1 MALRTRTHRISHPT
15 TNRRQ
20 PMTENLILTEVA
32 GRVAVLT
39 INRPDKRNA
48 LNGPTRAALIAA
60 LDALRGDDEIR
71 VVVITGAGDK
81 AFIAGAD
88 IGEFEGRTPVDQF
101 RVMKGPSVFDAVDAF
116 PKPVIAM
123 INGFALGGGC
133 ELALACDIR
142 IAADSAKLGQPEV
155 NLGIIPGGG
164 GTQRLP
170 RLVGNGNACKLL
182 FTGELIDAVEALRI
196 GLVEEVVPASQLR
209 ERVLALAATIAEKSP
224 VALQLIKEAV
234 RAAQRTSLDD
244 GLRLETTLFGVA
256 FASGDKQEG
265 VSAFLQKRKPNFTNR

>member
-1 MALRTRTHRISHPT
+1 
-15 TNRRQ
+15 
-20 PMTENLILTEVA
+20 MTENLVLQEIA
-32 GRVAVLT
+32 GRVAILT

-60 LDALRGDDEIR
+60 LDGIRANDAIR
-71 VVVITGAGDK
+71 VVVITGAGEK

-101 RVMKGPSVFDAVDAF
+101 RVMKGSSVFDAVEAF

-142 IAADSAKLGQPEV
+142 IAADSARLGQPEV

-170 RLVGNGNACKLL
+170 RLVGAGNAYRLL
-182 FTGELIDAVEALRI
+182 FTGEPIDAAEALRI
-196 GLVEEVVPASQLR
+196 GLVEEVVPAAQLR

-224 VALQLIKEAV
+224 VALQLIKEGV

-265 VSAFLQKRKPNFTNR
+265 VKAFLEKRKPEFHNR

>member
-1 MALRTRTHRISHPT
+1 
-15 TNRRQ
+15 
-20 PMTENLILTEVA
+20 MTENLILTEVA

>member
-1 MALRTRTHRISHPT
+1 
-15 TNRRQ
+15 
-20 PMTENLILTEVA
+20 MTETSPVIRETV
-32 GRVAVLT
+32 GRIAVLT
-39 INRPDKRNA
+39 INRPEKRNA
-48 LNGPTRAALIAA
+48 LNGATRAALLSA
-60 LDALRGDDEIR
+60 LDEIRNDDSIR

-88 IGEFEGRTPVDQF
+88 IGEFEGRSPVDQF
-101 RVMKGPSVFDAVDAF
+101 RVMKGPSVFDAIEAF

-133 ELALACDIR
+133 ELAMACDIR
-142 IAADSAKLGQPEV
+142 IAADTAKLGQPEV

-170 RLVGNGNACKLL
+170 RLVGSGNAYRML
-182 FTGELIDAVEALRI
+182 FTGDLIDAAEAWRI
-196 GLVEEVVPASQLR
+196 GLVNEVVPAVQLR
-209 ERVLALAATIAEKSP
+209 ERVMALALTIAEKSP

-234 RAAQRTSLDD
+234 RASLRTSLDD

-256 FASGDKQEG
+256 FASEDKKEG
-265 VSAFLQKRKPNFTNR
+265 VDAFLSKRKAEFKGH